1 MRLIISLLSILIIF
15 ILYFYVYEK
24 NFNKKND
31 QEVQE
36 IKQDKIELQ
45 NKLTDL
51 TSLSNRISKKN
62 IYLDLGQLDT
72 NEIEISVTNGPAF
85 KKVNNFEESF
95 QDIIPGDIL
104 NINLFGNIF
113 QEEIKSVEK
122 SSKNK
127 IVKTFSQAKENES
140 FVVIGEELAFGKFHI
155 NEKVFLLKSDSK
167 MTYIVNTAEAGLVI
181 PQFSEE
187 AYSTRQEY
195 QSNLEYRVN

>member
-1 MRLIISLLSILIIF
+1 MRLIIGLLSLLIIF
-15 ILYFYVYEK
+15 ILYFYIYEK
-24 NFNKKND
+24 NFNKQND
-31 QEVQE
+31 QEVLE

-62 IYLDLGQLDT
+62 IYLDLGQFDT
-72 NEIEISVTNGPAF
+72 NEIEISAINGPAF

-127 IVKTFSQAKENES
+127 IVKTYSQAEENES

-155 NEKVFLLKSDSK
+155 NEKVFLLKKNSK
-167 MTYIVNTAEAGLVI
+167 MTYLVNTAEAGLVI

-187 AYSTRQEY
+187 DYSTRQE
-195 QSNLEYRVN
+195 

>member
-15 ILYFYVYEK
+15 ILYFYIYEK
-24 NFNKKND
+24 NFYKKND
-31 QEVQE
+31 QGILE
-36 IKQDKIELQ
+36 IKQDKTELQ

-62 IYLDLGQLDT
+62 IYLDLGQFDT
-72 NEIEISVTNGPAF
+72 NEIEISVINGPAF

-127 IVKTFSQAKENES
+127 IVKTYSQAEENES

-155 NEKVFLLKSDSK
+155 NEKVFLLKRDSK
-167 MTYIVNTAEAGLVI
+167 MTYLVNTAEAGLVI

-187 AYSTRQEY
+187 DYSTRQE
-195 QSNLEYRVN
+195 

>member
-62 IYLDLGQLDT
+62 IYLDLGRFNT
-72 NEIEISVTNGPAF
+72 SEIEASGIISPAF

-95 QDIIPGDIL
+95 RDIIPGDIL

-127 IVKTFSQAKENES
+127 IVKTYSQAEENES

-155 NEKVFLLKSDSK
+155 NEKVFLLKRDSK
-167 MTYIVNTAEAGLVI
+167 ITYLVNTAEAGLVI

-187 AYSTRQEY
+187 DYSTRQE
-195 QSNLEYRVN
+195 

>member
-31 QEVQE
+31 QEVLE
-36 IKQDKIELQ
+36 IRQDKTELQ

-62 IYLDLGQLDT
+62 IYLDLGQINT
-72 NEIEISVTNGPAF
+72 SEIEISAINGPAF

-127 IVKTFSQAKENES
+127 IVKTYSQAEENES

-155 NEKVFLLKSDSK
+155 NEKVFLLKRDSK
-167 MTYIVNTAEAGLVI
+167 MTYLVNTAEAGLVI

-187 AYSTRQEY
+187 DYSTRQE
-195 QSNLEYRVN
+195 

>member
-1 MRLIISLLSILIIF
+1 MRLIISLLSLVIVF
-15 ILYFYVYEK
+15 ILYFYIYEK

-31 QEVQE
+31 QEILE
-36 IKQDKIELQ
+36 IKQDKTELQ

-62 IYLDLGQLDT
+62 IYLDLGQFDT
-72 NEIEISVTNGPAF
+72 SEIEISAINGPAF

-127 IVKTFSQAKENES
+127 IVKTYSQAKENES

-155 NEKVFLLKSDSK
+155 NEKVFLLKRDSK
-167 MTYIVNTAEAGLVI
+167 MTYLVNTSEADLVV

-187 AYSTRQEY
+187 DYSTRQE
-195 QSNLEYRVN
+195 

>member
-1 MRLIISLLSILIIF
+1 MRLIIGLLSLLIIF
-15 ILYFYVYEK
+15 ILYFYIYEK

-31 QEVQE
+31 QEILE
-36 IKQDKIELQ
+36 IKQDKTELQ

-62 IYLDLGQLDT
+62 IYLDLGQFNT
-72 NEIEISVTNGPAF
+72 SEIEISAINGPAF

-122 SSKNK
+122 SSENK
-127 IVKTFSQAKENES
+127 IVKTHSQAEENES
-140 FVVIGEELAFGKFHI
+140 FVVIGKELAFGKFHI
-155 NEKVFLLKSDSK
+155 NEKVFLLKRDSK
-167 MTYIVNTAEAGLVI
+167 MTYLVNTAEADLVI

-187 AYSTRQEY
+187 DYSTRQE
-195 QSNLEYRVN
+195 

>member
-1 MRLIISLLSILIIF
+1 MRLIISLLSLVIVF
-15 ILYFYVYEK
+15 ILYFYIYEK

-62 IYLDLGQLDT
+62 IYLDLGQFDT
-72 NEIEISVTNGPAF
+72 NEIEISVINGPAF

-127 IVKTFSQAKENES
+127 IVKTYSQAKENES

-155 NEKVFLLKSDSK
+155 NEKVFLLKRDSK
-167 MTYIVNTAEAGLVI
+167 MTYLVNTAEAGLVI

-187 AYSTRQEY
+187 DYSTRQE
-195 QSNLEYRVN
+195 

>member
-36 IKQDKIELQ
+36 IKQDKTELQ

-62 IYLDLGQLDT
+62 IYLDLGQFNT
-72 NEIEISVTNGPAF
+72 SEIEISAINGPAF

-122 SSKNK
+122 SSENK
-127 IVKTFSQAKENES
+127 IVKTHSQAEENES
-140 FVVIGEELAFGKFHI
+140 FVVIGKELAFGKFHI
-155 NEKVFLLKSDSK
+155 NEKVFLLKRDSK

-187 AYSTRQEY
+187 DYSTRQE
-195 QSNLEYRVN
+195 

>member
-36 IKQDKIELQ
+36 IKQDKTELQ

-62 IYLDLGQLDT
+62 IYLDLGQFDT
-72 NEIEISVTNGPAF
+72 NEIEISAINGPAF

-113 QEEIKSVEK
+113 QQEIKSVEK

-127 IVKTFSQAKENES
+127 IVKTYSQAEENES

-155 NEKVFLLKSDSK
+155 NEKVFLLKRDSK
-167 MTYIVNTAEAGLVI
+167 MTYLVNTAEAGLVI

-187 AYSTRQEY
+187 DYSTRQE
-195 QSNLEYRVN
+195 

>member
-62 IYLDLGQLDT
+62 IYLDLGQFDT
-72 NEIEISVTNGPAF
+72 NEIEISVINGPAF

-127 IVKTFSQAKENES
+127 IVKTYSQAEENES

-155 NEKVFLLKSDSK
+155 NEKVFLLKRDSK

-187 AYSTRQEY
+187 DYSTRQE
-195 QSNLEYRVN
+195 

>member
-1 MRLIISLLSILIIF
+1 MRLIISLLSLLIIF
-15 ILYFYVYEK
+15 ILFFYIYEK

-31 QEVQE
+31 QEILE

-62 IYLDLGQLDT
+62 IYLDLGQFDT
-72 NEIEISVTNGPAF
+72 SEIEISAINGPAF

-127 IVKTFSQAKENES
+127 IVKTYSQSEENES

-155 NEKVFLLKSDSK
+155 NEKVFLLKKNSK
-167 MTYIVNTAEAGLVI
+167 MTYLVNTAEAGLVI

-187 AYSTRQEY
+187 DYSTRQE
-195 QSNLEYRVN
+195 

>member
-31 QEVQE
+31 LEVQE
-36 IKQDKIELQ
+36 IKLDKIELQ

-62 IYLDLGQLDT
+62 IYLDLGQFNT
-72 NEIEISVTNGPAF
+72 SEIEISAINGPAF

-127 IVKTFSQAKENES
+127 IVKTYSQAEENES

-155 NEKVFLLKSDSK
+155 NEKVFLLKRDSK
-167 MTYIVNTAEAGLVI
+167 MTYLVNTAEAGLVI

-187 AYSTRQEY
+187 DYSTRQE
-195 QSNLEYRVN
+195 

>member
-62 IYLDLGQLDT
+62 IYLDLGQFDT
-72 NEIEISVTNGPAF
+72 NEIEISVINGPAF

-127 IVKTFSQAKENES
+127 IVKTYSQAEENES

-187 AYSTRQEY
+187 DYSTRQE
-195 QSNLEYRVN
+195 

>member
-1 MRLIISLLSILIIF
+1 MRLIISLLSLLIIF
-15 ILYFYVYEK
+15 ILYFYIYEK

-31 QEVQE
+31 QEVLE
-36 IKQDKIELQ
+36 IKQNKIELQ

-62 IYLDLGQLDT
+62 IYLDLGQFNT
-72 NEIEISVTNGPAF
+72 SEIEASGIISPAF

-127 IVKTFSQAKENES
+127 IVKTYSQAEENES

-155 NEKVFLLKSDSK
+155 NEKVFLLKKDSK
-167 MTYIVNTAEAGLVI
+167 MTYLVNTAEAGLVI

-187 AYSTRQEY
+187 DFSTRQE
-195 QSNLEYRVN
+195 

>member
-62 IYLDLGQLDT
+62 IYLDLGQFNT
-72 NEIEISVTNGPAF
+72 NEIEISVINGPAF

-127 IVKTFSQAKENES
+127 IVKTYSQAEENES

-155 NEKVFLLKSDSK
+155 NEKVFLLKRDSK
-167 MTYIVNTAEAGLVI
+167 ITYIVNTAEAGLVI

-187 AYSTRQEY
+187 DYSTRQE
-195 QSNLEYRVN
+195 

>member
-62 IYLDLGQLDT
+62 IYLDLGQFNT
-72 NEIEISVTNGPAF
+72 SEIEISAINGPAF

-127 IVKTFSQAKENES
+127 IVKTYSQAEENES

-155 NEKVFLLKSDSK
+155 NEKVFLLKRDSK
-167 MTYIVNTAEAGLVI
+167 MTYIVNTVEAGLVI

-187 AYSTRQEY
+187 DYSTRQE
-195 QSNLEYRVN
+195 

>member
-1 MRLIISLLSILIIF
+1 MRLIISLLSILKIF

-62 IYLDLGQLDT
+62 IYLDLGQFDT
-72 NEIEISVTNGPAF
+72 NEIEISVINGPAF

-127 IVKTFSQAKENES
+127 IVKTYSQAEENES

-155 NEKVFLLKSDSK
+155 NEKVFLLKRDSK

-187 AYSTRQEY
+187 DYSTRQE
-195 QSNLEYRVN
+195 

>member
-15 ILYFYVYEK
+15 ILYFYIYEK
-24 NFNKKND
+24 NFYKKND
-31 QEVQE
+31 QEILE
-36 IKQDKIELQ
+36 IKQDKTKLQ

-62 IYLDLGQLDT
+62 IYLDLGQFNT
-72 NEIEISVTNGPAF
+72 SEIEISAINGPAF

-127 IVKTFSQAKENES
+127 IVKTYSQAEENES

-155 NEKVFLLKSDSK
+155 NEKVFLLKRDSK
-167 MTYIVNTAEAGLVI
+167 MTYLVNTAEAGLVI

-187 AYSTRQEY
+187 DYSTRQE
-195 QSNLEYRVN
+195 

>member
-62 IYLDLGQLDT
+62 IYLDLGQFNT
-72 NEIEISVTNGPAF
+72 SEIEISAINGPAF

-127 IVKTFSQAKENES
+127 IVKTYSQAEENES

-155 NEKVFLLKSDSK
+155 NEKVFLLKRDSK
-167 MTYIVNTAEAGLVI
+167 MTYIVNTAEAGLEI

-187 AYSTRQEY
+187 DYSTRQE
-195 QSNLEYRVN
+195 

>member
-15 ILYFYVYEK
+15 ILYFYIYEK

-31 QEVQE
+31 QEILE

-62 IYLDLGQLDT
+62 IYLDLGQFDT
-72 NEIEISVTNGPAF
+72 NEIEISVINGPAF

-127 IVKTFSQAKENES
+127 IVKTYSQAEENES

-155 NEKVFLLKSDSK
+155 NEKVFLLKRDSK

-187 AYSTRQEY
+187 DYSTRQE
-195 QSNLEYRVN
+195 

>member
-62 IYLDLGQLDT
+62 IYLDLGQFDT
-72 NEIEISVTNGPAF
+72 NEIEISVINGPAF

-127 IVKTFSQAKENES
+127 IVKTYSQSEENES

-155 NEKVFLLKSDSK
+155 NEKVFLLKRDSK

-187 AYSTRQEY
+187 DYSTRQE
-195 QSNLEYRVN
+195 

>member
-1 MRLIISLLSILIIF
+1 MRLIISLLSLLIIF

-24 NFNKKND
+24 NFNRKND
-31 QEVQE
+31 QEVLE
-36 IKQDKIELQ
+36 IKQDKTELQ

-62 IYLDLGQLDT
+62 IYLDLGQFNT
-72 NEIEISVTNGPAF
+72 SEIEISAINGPAF

-127 IVKTFSQAKENES
+127 IVKTYSQAEENES

-155 NEKVFLLKSDSK
+155 NEKVFLLKRDSK
-167 MTYIVNTAEAGLVI
+167 MTYLVNTAEAGLVI

-187 AYSTRQEY
+187 DYSTRQE
-195 QSNLEYRVN
+195 

>member
-31 QEVQE
+31 QEVLE

-62 IYLDLGQLDT
+62 IYLDLGQFNT
-72 NEIEISVTNGPAF
+72 SEIEISAINGPAF

-127 IVKTFSQAKENES
+127 IVKTYSQAEENES

-155 NEKVFLLKSDSK
+155 NEKVFLLKRDSK
-167 MTYIVNTAEAGLVI
+167 MTYLVNTAEAGLVI

-187 AYSTRQEY
+187 DYSTRQE
-195 QSNLEYRVN
+195 

>member
-15 ILYFYVYEK
+15 ILYFYIYEK
-24 NFNKKND
+24 NFYKKND
-31 QEVQE
+31 QGILE
-36 IKQDKIELQ
+36 IKQDKTELQ

-62 IYLDLGQLDT
+62 IYLDLGQFNT
-72 NEIEISVTNGPAF
+72 SEIEISAINGPAF

-127 IVKTFSQAKENES
+127 IVKTYSQAEENES

-155 NEKVFLLKSDSK
+155 NEKVFLLKKNSK
-167 MTYIVNTAEAGLVI
+167 ITYLVNTAEAGLVI

-187 AYSTRQEY
+187 DYSTRQE
-195 QSNLEYRVN
+195 

>member
-62 IYLDLGQLDT
+62 IYLDLGQFNT
-72 NEIEISVTNGPAF
+72 NEIEISVINGPAF

-127 IVKTFSQAKENES
+127 IVKTYSQAEENES

-187 AYSTRQEY
+187 DYSTRQE
-195 QSNLEYRVN
+195 

>member
-1 MRLIISLLSILIIF
+1 MRLIISLLSLLIIF
-15 ILYFYVYEK
+15 ILYFYIYEK

-31 QEVQE
+31 QEVLE

-62 IYLDLGQLDT
+62 IYLDLGQFNT
-72 NEIEISVTNGPAF
+72 SEIEISAINGPAF

-127 IVKTFSQAKENES
+127 IVKTYSQAEENES

-155 NEKVFLLKSDSK
+155 NEKVFLLKRDSK
-167 MTYIVNTAEAGLVI
+167 MTYLVNTAEAGLVI

-187 AYSTRQEY
+187 DYSTRQE
-195 QSNLEYRVN
+195 